1 MVARLFGLKSP
12 AIWHMLPIPP
22 VNSQD
27 TLQEDVTVKRS
38 FAFAVVLLTTG
49 ITATAGAMDAD
60 ELIAKN
66 IEATGGLEKI
76 QSIETVQATGKFL
89 TQGMEFPFTVTQ
101 KRPNKLRLVA
111 DIQGMSLIQVFD
123 GEAGWSINPMTGS
136 QDPQPMGEVELK
148 SFKLQADMDGPHIN
162 YAEKGY
168 SVEYIGEDEVEGTA
182 VYQFRLDTHN
192 DIVMDY
198 FLDQEYF
205 LTIKQTSKI
214 TVDDNEIE
222 IDTYLSDFKEING
235 IVMPFAIDTR
245 RGDVTMNQIMI
256 ETVEQGVAVDDS
268 VFVMPVK
275 EKIETGE

>member
-38 FAFAVVLLTTG
+38 FAFAVVLLTAG

-123 GEAGWSINPMTGS
+123 GETGWSINPMTGS
-136 QDPQPMGEVELK
+136 QDPQPMGEIELK

>member
-1 MVARLFGLKSP
+1 
-12 AIWHMLPIPP
+12 MLPIPP

-38 FAFAVVLLTTG
+38 FAFAVVLLTAG

-76 QSIETVQATGKFL
+76 QSVETVQATGKFL

-123 GEAGWSINPMTGS
+123 GETGWSINPMTGS
-136 QDPQPMGEVELK
+136 QDPQPMGEIELK

>member
-1 MVARLFGLKSP
+1 MVARLFGWKSP

-38 FAFAVVLLTTG
+38 FAFAVVLLTAG

-76 QSIETVQATGKFL
+76 QSIETIQATGKFL

-123 GEAGWSINPMTGS
+123 GETGWSINPMTGS
-136 QDPQPMGEVELK
+136 QDPQPMGEIELK